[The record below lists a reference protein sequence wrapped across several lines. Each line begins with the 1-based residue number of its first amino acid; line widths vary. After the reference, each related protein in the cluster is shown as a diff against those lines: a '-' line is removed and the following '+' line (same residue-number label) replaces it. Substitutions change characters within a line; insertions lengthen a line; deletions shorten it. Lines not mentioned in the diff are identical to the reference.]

1 LRNFGV
7 ITKLENDGLPSAKSN
22 ITRQHLNHGK
32 SFKRAAF
39 ASLFVAYY
47 DHAGEVQLA
56 HSFDPQRGSI
66 SKRAEQKAFKL
77 ACFVVFGIR
86 REILGTF
93 LGNSVV

>member
-66 SKRAEQKAFKL
+66 SKRAEQKL

-86 REILGTF
+86 CEILGTL